1 MEGDMPTTEQAAR
14 RFAIEDWP
22 SNTAW
27 TGIWDELCDE
37 QVVLRFCGTDEAV
50 VGLEAKKDHNRV
62 LHAGFPD
69 LRQDLLGL
77 VADMDNAAYR
87 HRLTGIHAGVFLG
100 IPPTGKE
107 VSISGLT
114 WLSFRSGKIT
124 EIVYELNHAELARQ
138 LGLARD

>member
-50 VGLEAKKDHNRV
+50 VGLEANKDHNRV

-69 LRQDLLGL
+69 RLSWNSSDRQGSVDQRPDL
-77 VADMDNAAYR
+77 A
-87 HRLTGIHAGVFLG
+87 
-100 IPPTGKE
+100 
-107 VSISGLT
+107 
-114 WLSFRSGKIT
+114 
-124 EIVYELNHAELARQ
+124 
-138 LGLARD
+138 